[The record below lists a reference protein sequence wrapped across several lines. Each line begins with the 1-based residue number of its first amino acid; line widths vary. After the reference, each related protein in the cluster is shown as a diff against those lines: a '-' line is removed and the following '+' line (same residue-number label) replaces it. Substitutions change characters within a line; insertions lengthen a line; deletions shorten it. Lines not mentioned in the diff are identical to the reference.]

1 MAVPVPTEPA
11 DHAGRALR
19 RVSAA
24 IALAVLAAAVA
35 AQAQVYRWVDE
46 QGKVHYGERPPSG
59 AKAKPVEDKLA
70 APPGSP
76 APKAASDASQQER
89 DFQRRR
95 MERDQK
101 EAREQKAAEK
111 ARQQCERERTRL
123 AQLRNVRRIQSGV
136 DEKGNLRYLS
146 DGERA
151 DAIAGQEAAVARACR

>member
-46 QGKVHYGERPPSG
+46 QGKVHYGERPPTG
-59 AKAKPVEDKLA
+59 AKASPVQDKLA
-70 APPGSP
+70 APPGAP
-76 APKAASDASQQER
+76 APKAAPDASQQER

-95 MERDQK
+95 MER
-101 EAREQKAAEK
+101 EQKAAREQQAAEK
-111 ARQQCERERTRL
+111 AKQQCERERSRL
-123 AQLRNVRRIQSGV
+123 AQMRTARRISAGV
-136 DEKGNLRYLS
+136 DDKGDRRYLS
-146 DGERA
+146 DAERA
-151 DAIAGQEAAVARACR
+151 DAIAGQEGAVARACR